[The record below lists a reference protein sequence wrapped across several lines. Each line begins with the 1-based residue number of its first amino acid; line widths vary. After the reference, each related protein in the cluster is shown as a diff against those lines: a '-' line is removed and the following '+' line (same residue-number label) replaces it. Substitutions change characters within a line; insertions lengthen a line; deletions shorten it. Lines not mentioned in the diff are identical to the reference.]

1 MTMED
6 NPAFR
11 ALMAL
16 AELAAATVTLMVI
29 WSQMPAA
36 QRELMIL
43 TLRQCLRGHAARL
56 ARASGRRAMGRELAG
71 TPQDRAGYDL
81 AYRLSELRD
90 RL

>member
-1 MTMED
+1 MED

-11 ALMAL
+11 VLMAL
-16 AELAAATVTLMVI
+16 AELAAAAATLIVI
-29 WSQMPAA
+29 WSQVPQA

-43 TLRQCLRGHAARL
+43 SLRQCLRVHAGRL
-56 ARASGRRAMGRELAG
+56 ARATGRRAMRRELAG
-71 TPQDRAGYDL
+71 TPESRAGYDL